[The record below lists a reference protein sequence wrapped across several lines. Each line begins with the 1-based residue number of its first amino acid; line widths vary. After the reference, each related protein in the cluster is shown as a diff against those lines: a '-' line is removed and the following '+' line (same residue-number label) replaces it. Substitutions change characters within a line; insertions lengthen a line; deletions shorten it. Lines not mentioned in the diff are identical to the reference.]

1 MNKELKVVKPKL
13 ISDQVFDQLR
23 ELIFRGIIKPGEKL
37 LPERELAVKMNV
49 SRVTI
54 RAAIQRLVSMGLVT
68 HRQGSGTFARDYN
81 EELKNPLINAFD
93 SQPVSLEKILE
104 IRLPLE
110 CNAAALAARRA
121 DAADIKAL
129 EHSYEEMVSENNQGR
144 MGSQADASFHMA
156 IAYATKNPLHIMI
169 IRNFY
174 DYIFHG
180 IQETL
185 VSVYTDAEK
194 IRKIMDQHEQIL
206 GAIKKRYP
214 DKASQVMEDHIT
226 FLIDFITA

>member
-1 MNKELKVVKPKL
+1 MNKQLKVVKPKL

-54 RAAIQRLVSMGLVT
+54 RTAIQRLVSMGLVT
-68 HRQGSGTFARDYN
+68 HRQGSGTFARDYS
-81 EELKNPLINAFD
+81 EELKNPLVNAFD

-104 IRLPLE
+104 IRMPLE

-129 EHSYEEMVSENNQGR
+129 EHSYEEMVSENSQGR
-144 MGSQADASFHMA
+144 LGSQADASFHMA

-185 VSVYTDAEK
+185 TSVYTDTRK
-194 IRKIMDQHEQIL
+194 IQKIMDQHAQIL
-206 GAIKKRYP
+206 EAIKKRSP
-214 DKASQVMEDHIT
+214 DKASKVMEAHIT
-226 FLIDFITA
+226 FLINFITA